1 MSPSGNRVEESLT
14 ARIEEQLQRG
24 LPPPREIYQAQNRD
38 KIDWS
43 QLPIWALP
51 FGPDNFDGCGHEG

>member
-1 MSPSGNRVEESLT
+1 MTCHGHRLDDNLT
-14 ARIEEQLQRG
+14 ARIEERLQRG
-24 LPPPREIYQAQNRD
+24 LPLPREIYQAQNRD

-51 FGPDNFDGCGHEG
+51 LGPDSFDGCGHEG